1 MTRILV
7 AECKQE
13 VSTFN
18 PDFSSYED
26 FAIRRGAEIFAHHR
40 AVRYEVGGALE
51 IFGTAAGVETI
62 PTYSAIGITSSGILS
77 GAGWR
82 RIAGEFLDA
91 VRAAPPVDAVYFSMH
106 GALASEAELDPE
118 GYLLAET
125 RKILGEEIPIVV
137 SLDLH
142 GILTEKMLE
151 HSDAVVAF
159 HTYPHVDFFETGQR
173 AARLLL
179 RIMQDGA
186 RPVTAKVDIP
196 ALVRGDELI
205 TATGL
210 YGESIR
216 LAQAVEQRSAGLSAG
231 VFIGNPFTDV
241 PELLTYGFAV
251 MDGDA
256 EAASEAAV
264 GMAKNFWSHHERM
277 RVPLVSVE
285 EMTRIALS
293 TTKGTVVLV
302 DAADATS
309 SGASGD
315 GNAIVRALKE
325 AGYRGR
331 LLAPIVDAPAV
342 EQAFA
347 AGVGAKIATT
357 IGGTRDPA
365 RFTPLPIEATV
376 CMLSDGRVPS
386 ESFGGIWQAGRTAVL
401 EADNITLV
409 VTTRG
414 VHLYDRS
421 LFYAHGRDP
430 QDFDAVVVKSPH
442 CQHHMYE
449 AWCARMVN
457 IDAPGST
464 SANLPSLGHTRCRR
478 PVFPLDANVP
488 FTPVP
493 KLFQRP
499 RYRR

>member
-1 MTRILV
+1 V
-7 AECKQE
+7 
-13 VSTFN
+13 N
-18 PDFSSYED
+18 
-26 FAIRRGAEIFAHHR
+26 
-40 AVRYEVGGALE
+40 
-51 IFGTAAGVETI
+51 
-62 PTYSAIGITSSGILS
+62 
-77 GAGWR
+77 
-82 RIAGEFLDA
+82 
-91 VRAAPPVDAVYFSMH
+91 
-106 GALASEAELDPE
+106 
-118 GYLLAET
+118 
-125 RKILGEEIPIVV
+125 
-137 SLDLH
+137 
-142 GILTEKMLE
+142 
-151 HSDAVVAF
+151 
-159 HTYPHVDFFETGQR
+159 
-173 AARLLL
+173 
-179 RIMQDGA
+179 
-186 RPVTAKVDIP
+186 IP

-216 LAQAVEQRSAGLSAG
+216 LAQAVEQRRGGLSAG

-241 PELLTYGFAV
+241 PELLTYSFAV

-256 EAASEAAV
+256 AAASEAALR
-264 GMAKNFWSHHERM
+264 MAQNFWSHHERM
-277 RVPLVSVE
+277 RVPLMSVE
-285 EMTRIALS
+285 EMTRIALA
-293 TTKGTVVLV
+293 TTKGTLALV

-315 GNAIVRALKE
+315 SNVIVRALNE

-347 AGVGAKIATT
+347 AGVGARISTT
-357 IGGTRDPA
+357 IGGSRDPA

-376 CMLSDGRVPS
+376 CMLSNGRVPS
-386 ESFGGIWQAGRTAVL
+386 ESFGGVWQAGRTAVL
-401 EADNITLV
+401 ESDNLTLV
-409 VTTRG
+409 VTSRA

-457 IDAPGST
+457 VDAPGST
-464 SANLPSLGHTRCRR
+464 SANLLSLGHTRCPR
-478 PVFPLDANVP
+478 PIFPLDGDVP
-488 FTPVP
+488 FEPVA